1 MDNFKLLERL
11 GAVEPPD
18 LVVTARIAAALEGAA
33 SQSRTKD
40 GIRGRGRGRTSSLRR
55 RPFLLSTLA
64 AAVIAVTAVTLL
76 STGGGITSPITSAWQ
91 SGHSMSIGSGVSTSQ
106 PRHGTWVLV
115 DDVLSGTW
123 QQNVSGPPPGYF
135 TCPDSSTCFAMSGTY
150 ASDQASTATS
160 ESLYASTDFGSTW
173 TVYPMPS
180 GFLSTSPLV
189 CSDATD
195 CAAGG
200 TFKSQ
205 PVLVTTSDGGH
216 SYAIDPLPAGV
227 GTIYSLA
234 CPSTQYCAG
243 LVAKNSDSNLD
254 PEDAT
259 LLTTSDGGIHFSNR
273 SIIAGDSMA
282 RIVCPSNTDCIT
294 IGTSGSHRINDFLA
308 AGVSAITTNG
318 GQTWSAG
325 SFPVGFGVNYLSQI
339 SCADTERCSVIGGIE
354 MPFANPPACATI
366 QPPLPKSLPTTPPAQ
381 SPAVAAISKLEY
393 SYAMDNYR
401 GAGSK
406 SSSCEAGGN
415 GETTI
420 SDVASTADGG
430 RTWTPELLPSDVP
443 QPQLS
448 GISCPSDGEC
458 WASGTA
464 AISEQV
470 GTAYD
475 GGSSV
480 LIGTTNSGTS
490 WSKVIFSVP
499 EGSPNF
505 DGQSFLSV
513 ASVSCP
519 SINDC
524 AANGA
529 GAQSAPNAPI
539 YTLRVPSKAT

>member
-1 MDNFKLLERL
+1 MDDFELLEHL

-18 LVVTARIAAALEGAA
+18 LVVTARIAALLEGAA
-33 SQSRTKD
+33 SQSRTED
-40 GIRGRGRGRTSSLRR
+40 GIRGRSSRLRR
-55 RPFLLSTLA
+55 RPVLLSTLA
-64 AAVIAVTAVTLL
+64 AAVIAAAAVTLL
-76 STGGGITSPITSAWQ
+76 STGGGLTSPITSAWQ
-91 SGHSMSIGSGVSTSQ
+91 SGNSMSIGSGGSTSHL
-106 PRHGTWVLV
+106 RHGTWVLM

-135 TCPDSSTCFAMSGTY
+135 TCPDSSTCFAMSGNY
-150 ASDQASTATS
+150 ASDQASAATS

-173 TVYPMPS
+173 IDYPMPS
-180 GFLSTSPLV
+180 GFLSTSSLV
-189 CSDATD
+189 CSDATN

-216 SYAIDPLPAGV
+216 SYAINPLPVGV
-227 GTIYSLA
+227 GTIYSLS
-234 CPSTQYCAG
+234 CPSTQYCVG
-243 LVAKNSDSNLD
+243 LVAKNADSNLA
-254 PEDAT
+254 PTDAT
-259 LLTTSDGGIHFSNR
+259 LLTTNDGGVHFSNG
-273 SIIAGDSMA
+273 SIIAGDSMMQ
-282 RIVCPSNTDCIT
+282 IVCTSDKACTT
-294 IGTSGSHRINDFLA
+294 IGVSDSQGFNDGT
-308 AGVSAITTNG
+308 AGVSATTTDG

-325 SFPVGFGVNYLSQI
+325 LFPVGFGVNYLSQI
-339 SCADTERCSVIGGIE
+339 SCGDTEHCSVIGSIE

-366 QPPLPKSLPTTPPAQ
+366 KPSPPKSSQTTPPVQ
-381 SPAVAAISKLEY
+381 SSAVAAISKLEFG
-393 SYAMDNYR
+393 YAMDAYR
-401 GAGSK
+401 SAVSN
-406 SSSCEAGGN
+406 SFSCESGGN

-420 SDVASTADGG
+420 SDIASTVDGG
-430 RTWTPELLPSDVP
+430 RTWTPEQLPSDVP

-458 WASGTA
+458 WVSGTA

-499 EGSPNF
+499 NGSPNF
-505 DGQSFLSV
+505 DGQSFMSV

-539 YTLRVPSKAT
+539 YTLRVPGKAT